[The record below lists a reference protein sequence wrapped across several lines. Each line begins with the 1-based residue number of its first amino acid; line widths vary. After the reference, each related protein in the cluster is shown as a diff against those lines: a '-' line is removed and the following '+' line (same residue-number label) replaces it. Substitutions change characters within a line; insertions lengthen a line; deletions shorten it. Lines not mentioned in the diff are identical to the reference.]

1 MKKNEGAVDRIIR
14 VVLGILLLIW
24 AFAGLQGT
32 GAWVAGIVGA
42 ILLVTGLIGYCA
54 LYSLFGIRTNKTPQE

>member
-1 MKKNEGAVDRIIR
+1 MKKNEGTVDRIIR
-14 VVLGILLLIW
+14 VVLGALLLIW
-24 AFAGLQGT
+24 AFAGLHGA

-54 LYSLFGIRTNKTPQE
+54 LYSVFGIRTCKVPQE